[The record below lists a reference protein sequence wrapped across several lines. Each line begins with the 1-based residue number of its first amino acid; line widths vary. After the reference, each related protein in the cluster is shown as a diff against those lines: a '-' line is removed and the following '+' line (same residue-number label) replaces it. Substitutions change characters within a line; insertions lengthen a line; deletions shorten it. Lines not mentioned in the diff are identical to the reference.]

1 MQKKQRGVT
10 FIGMLFIAAAVI
22 FVSIVAVKLIPPYI
36 EYFTIKKILVS
47 MRNAGELKNS
57 SPKELRASFDR
68 RATVDNITAIK
79 ADELEITK
87 EGEEAVIT
95 ASYSQKVPI
104 MGNVSACLDFS
115 TSTGN
120 E

>member
-1 MQKKQRGVT
+1 MIKKQRGAT

-22 FVSIVAVKLIPPYI
+22 FVAIVAVKLIPPYI
-36 EYFTIKKILVS
+36 EYFTIKKILVT
-47 MRNAGELKNS
+47 MRNAGDLKNS
-57 SPKELRASFDR
+57 TPKEIRASFER

-79 ADELEITK
+79 PEELEISK
-87 EGEEAVIT
+87 EGEEAVVT
-95 ASYSQKVPI
+95 ATYSQKVPI

-115 TSTGN
+115 ASTGN